1 MGHKATHTHTSTAE
15 VGYMSDSADT
25 DEEFWLPEAGL
36 AESESLFAVPDPL
49 PTLKVELDSTA
60 EAEALATFDLE
71 ATNSGAMG
79 PGVHTLRRKKHRS
92 PRSPR
97 SRSRSVDAGP
107 PEHISVLSSRIEDE
121 IYSRLRMQNST
132 SPPPPCNN
140 RSIKRRSAD
149 VPLSQT
155 HGTKLQKSCSEVLT
169 RGRYDPPLSS
179 STLATLRASR
189 RVLFEPSSVASD
201 ILVSRSTCGGKWEL
215 CYLAVVG
222 SSTGPRLLLFASSKE
237 DATAEQDFPFRN
249 FVNCKRFSSE
259 LSEIHLIGSAGVAS
273 VQFRVSN
280 ELMAS
285 EYAAHLKHQL
295 LLRLPKLSTPDVGKV
310 HNAISRK
317 LRRQQM
323 HGGESLLTWATRTVK
338 QLVSNQQVDL
348 AELWE
353 QSGSHGLA
361 QSPCRRL
368 AVELSEYCAE
378 FAQKMY
384 RECGC
389 DQEVGEASE
398 LNCWLAQMQLHELRC
413 AVETVIL
420 KHCGGMSQLRR
431 WVSFMPRANEMQY
444 ENNLKLPIAASINYP
459 ELHQLVTLRP
469 TAPNNQLSEL
479 RRILAEPVAAIHQ
492 IADAE
497 SVAEVVGLWTV
508 AKQQAFKLLSAAWG
522 EVLEVPDTPRVLE
535 ALFCA
540 AQSHTLL
547 IDALL
552 AKLFTP
558 DDVGGFVPDQY
569 VLRAEESGLN
579 GAQAVNWLLRPQ
591 WLLTKDISEEAME
604 SFYSCH
610 RRPMETSLLQYR
622 FGGNRLV
629 KAKLK
634 QHVLQAMSTCSCQRC
649 TDWPQRQ
656 ELTPAE
662 RQRVREFC
670 DSWHAELQL
679 LDKIRSEKSL
689 QSRRPDVLAF
699 SSPGRGGATNLRR
712 ALTPV
717 QTISQSI
724 TMEDVRKLDQG
735 KFPHLRTFGHEGYL
749 RAI

>member
-107 PEHISVLSSRIEDE
+107 PEHMSVLSSQIEDE

-169 RGRYDPPLSS
+169 RGRSHPPLSS

-201 ILVSRSTCGGKWEL
+201 ILISRSTCGGKWEL

-273 VQFRVSN
+273 VQFQVSN

-348 AELWE
+348 AELLE

-361 QSPCRRL
+361 QSPCRHL

-389 DQEVGEASE
+389 EQEVGEASE
-398 LNCWLAQMQLHELRC
+398 LDCWLAQMQLHELRC
-413 AVETVIL
+413 AIETVVL
-420 KHCGGMSQLRR
+420 EHCGGMAQLRR
-431 WVSFMPRANEMQY
+431 WVSFMPRANQMQY
-444 ENNLKLPIAASINYP
+444 EYNLRLPIAASINYP
-459 ELHQLVTLRP
+459 DNCTTPAPDSLDQRP
-469 TAPNNQLSEL
+469 PQGNNNNNNQLSEL

-497 SVAEVVGLWTV
+497 SVAEVVSLWTV
-508 AKQQAFKLLSAAWG
+508 AKQQAFKVLSGAWG
-522 EVLEVPDTPRVLE
+522 EQLDVPDTPRVLE

-558 DDVGGFVPDQY
+558 DDDGGFVPDQY

-579 GAQAVNWLLRPQ
+579 GAKAVNWLLRPQ
-591 WLLTKDISEEAME
+591 WLLTKDISDEAME

-610 RRPMETSLLQYR
+610 ARPMETSLLQYR

-634 QHVLQAMSTCSCQRC
+634 QHLVQAMTTCSCQCC
-649 TDWPQRQ
+649 TKWPHRQ
-656 ELTPAE
+656 ELTPTE

-679 LDKIRSEKSL
+679 LDKIRSEQSL
-689 QSRRPDVLAF
+689 QSSRLNLLAA
-699 SSPGRGGATNLRR
+699 SPPSKVGATNLRR
-712 ALTPV
+712 ALSGP
-717 QTISQSI
+717 SC
-724 TMEDVRKLDQG
+724 R
-735 KFPHLRTFGHEGYL
+735 
-749 RAI
+749 